1 MNNDKFSA
9 LVKEQKQKKLIGV
22 LRDKSRRFLNDME
35 IESIAR
41 SMDADRQ
48 YSVDVYVDS
57 VNFDP
62 SCIPQRRSGEFICL
76 RGREF
81 EPTVFISHS
90 SLANAQ
96 NSVVIVIPPCRMAT
110 TLQGSWRNERKELS

>member
-110 TLQGSWRNERKELS
+110 SLQGSWRNERKELS

>member
-1 MNNDKFSA
+1 MNNDKSSA
-9 LVKEQKQKKLIGV
+9 RVKEQKQKKLIGV

-48 YSVDVYVDS
+48 YSVDVYIDS

-90 SLANAQ
+90 SLANVQ

>member
-1 MNNDKFSA
+1 MNNEKFSA

-62 SCIPQRRSGEFICL
+62 SCIPQRQSGEFICL

-90 SLANAQ
+90 SRASVH

>member
-1 MNNDKFSA
+1 MNNEKFSA
-9 LVKEQKQKKLIGV
+9 LVKEQKQKKLIGA

-41 SMDADRQ
+41 LMDVDRQ
-48 YSVDVYVDS
+48 YSVNVYVDS

-62 SCIPQRRSGEFICL
+62 SCIPKRQSGEFICL
-76 RGREF
+76 QGREF

-90 SLANAQ
+90 NMASNR
-96 NSVVIVIPPCRMAT
+96 NSVVIVIPPCRMVT
-110 TLQGSWRNERKELS
+110 SLQGSWRNERKELS

>member
-1 MNNDKFSA
+1 
-9 LVKEQKQKKLIGV
+9 
-22 LRDKSRRFLNDME
+22 ME

-90 SLANAQ
+90 SLANIQ

>member
-1 MNNDKFSA
+1 MNNEKFSA

-90 SLANAQ
+90 SLANVQ

>member
-90 SLANAQ
+90 GLATVQ

>member
-41 SMDADRQ
+41 LMDADRQ

-62 SCIPQRRSGEFICL
+62 SCIPQRRCGEFITL

-90 SLANAQ
+90 SSASVN

-110 TLQGSWRNERKELS
+110 ALQGSWINERKELS

>member
-22 LRDKSRRFLNDME
+22 LRDKARRFLNDME

-48 YSVDVYVDS
+48 YSVNVYVDS

-62 SCIPQRRSGEFICL
+62 SRIPQRQSGEFICL

-90 SLANAQ
+90 SLANVQ

>member
-41 SMDADRQ
+41 SMDADKQ
-48 YSVDVYVDS
+48 YSVDVYVES

-90 SLANAQ
+90 SLANVQ

>member
-48 YSVDVYVDS
+48 YSVDVSVDS

-90 SLANAQ
+90 SLANVQ

>member
-22 LRDKSRRFLNDME
+22 LRDRSRRFLNDME

-41 SMDADRQ
+41 LMDADRQ

-62 SCIPQRRSGEFICL
+62 SCIPPRQSGEFITL

-81 EPTVFISHS
+81 EPPYS
-90 SLANAQ
+90 SAIQARRAL
-96 NSVVIVIPPCRMAT
+96 T
-110 TLQGSWRNERKELS
+110 TALLS

>member
-48 YSVDVYVDS
+48 YSVDVYIDS

-90 SLANAQ
+90 SLANVQ

-110 TLQGSWRNERKELS
+110 TLQGSWRNERKEIS

>member
-48 YSVDVYVDS
+48 YSVDVYIDS

>member
-41 SMDADRQ
+41 SMDANRQ

-90 SLANAQ
+90 SLANVQ

>member
-1 MNNDKFSA
+1 MNNEKFSA
-9 LVKEQKQKKLIGV
+9 LVKEQKQKKLISA

-41 SMDADRQ
+41 LMDVDRQ
-48 YSVDVYVDS
+48 YSVNVYVDS

-62 SCIPQRRSGEFICL
+62 YCIPQRQSGEFICL
-76 RGREF
+76 QGREF

-90 SLANAQ
+90 NMASNR

-110 TLQGSWRNERKELS
+110 SLQGSWRYERKELS

>member
-1 MNNDKFSA
+1 MNNEKFSA
-9 LVKEQKQKKLIGV
+9 LVKEQKQKKLISA

-41 SMDADRQ
+41 LMDVDRQ
-48 YSVDVYVDS
+48 YSVNVYVDS

-62 SCIPQRRSGEFICL
+62 SCILQRQSGEFICL
-76 RGREF
+76 QGREF

-90 SLANAQ
+90 NMASNR

-110 TLQGSWRNERKELS
+110 SLQGSWIYERKELS

>member
-48 YSVDVYVDS
+48 YQPCYPWHLRWRD
-57 VNFDP
+57 
-62 SCIPQRRSGEFICL
+62 RRMTEKKVKKILSKYLKILTDEP
-76 RGREF
+76 F
-81 EPTVFISHS
+81 EIGAVESE
-90 SLANAQ
+90 N
-96 NSVVIVIPPCRMAT
+96 
-110 TLQGSWRNERKELS
+110 GG

>member
-1 MNNDKFSA
+1 MNNEKFSA

-35 IESIAR
+35 IESIAKM
-41 SMDADRQ
+41 MDADRQ

-62 SCIPQRRSGEFICL
+62 SCIPQRQSGEFICL

-90 SLANAQ
+90 SMANVQ

-110 TLQGSWRNERKELS
+110 ALQGSWRHERKDLT

>member
-48 YSVDVYVDS
+48 YTVDVYVES

-62 SCIPQRRSGEFICL
+62 SCIPKRQSGEFICL
-76 RGREF
+76 RGRDF

-90 SLANAQ
+90 SMANVH

>member
-48 YSVDVYVDS
+48 YSVDVYIDS

-90 SLANAQ
+90 SLANVQ

-110 TLQGSWRNERKELS
+110 TLQGSWKNERKELS

>member
-48 YSVDVYVDS
+48 YSVEVYIDS

-90 SLANAQ
+90 SLANVQ

-110 TLQGSWRNERKELS
+110 TLQGSWRNERKEIS

>member
-22 LRDKSRRFLNDME
+22 LRDRSRRFLNDME

-41 SMDADRQ
+41 LMDADRQ

-62 SCIPQRRSGEFICL
+62 SCIPPRQTGEFIAL

-81 EPTVFISHS
+81 EPTVYISHS
-90 SLANAQ
+90 SSASIN

-110 TLQGSWRNERKELS
+110 ALQGSWRNERKELS

>member
-90 SLANAQ
+90 SSASIN

-110 TLQGSWRNERKELS
+110 ALQGSWRNERKELS

>member
-22 LRDKSRRFLNDME
+22 LRDRSRRFLNDMK
-35 IESIAR
+35 IELIAR

-90 SLANAQ
+90 NMASNR

-110 TLQGSWRNERKELS
+110 SLQGSWRYERKELS

>member
-48 YSVDVYVDS
+48 YSVDVYVES

-90 SLANAQ
+90 SLANVQ

>member
-9 LVKEQKQKKLIGV
+9 LVKEQKQKKLIST

-41 SMDADRQ
+41 LMDVDRQ
-48 YSVDVYVDS
+48 YSVNVYVDS
-57 VNFDP
+57 VNFDL
-62 SCIPQRRSGEFICL
+62 SCIPQMQSGEFICL
-76 RGREF
+76 QGREF

-90 SLANAQ
+90 NMANNR

-110 TLQGSWRNERKELS
+110 SLQGSWRYERKELS

>member
-62 SCIPQRRSGEFICL
+62 SCIPERQSGEFICL

-90 SLANAQ
+90 NMASNQ
-96 NSVVIVIPPCRMAT
+96 NSVVIVIPPCRMTT
-110 TLQGSWRNERKELS
+110 TLQGSWRHERKELS

>member
-1 MNNDKFSA
+1 MNNDKFST

-48 YSVDVYVDS
+48 YSVDVYIDS

-90 SLANAQ
+90 SLANVQ

>member
-90 SLANAQ
+90 SLANVH

>member
-48 YSVDVYVDS
+48 YSVNVYVDS

>member
-90 SLANAQ
+90 SLANIQ

>member
-1 MNNDKFSA
+1 MNNEKFSA
-9 LVKEQKQKKLIGV
+9 LVNEQKQKKLIGA

-41 SMDADRQ
+41 LMDVDRQ
-48 YSVDVYVDS
+48 YTVDVYVDS

-62 SCIPQRRSGEFICL
+62 SCIPQRQSGEFICL
-76 RGREF
+76 QGREF

-90 SLANAQ
+90 NMASKQ
-96 NSVVIVIPPCRMAT
+96 NCVVIVIPPCRMAT
-110 TLQGSWRNERKELS
+110 ALQGSWRHGRKDLS

>member
-90 SLANAQ
+90 SLANVQ

>member
-90 SLANAQ
+90 SLTNVQ

>member
-22 LRDKSRRFLNDME
+22 LRDRSRRFLNDME

-41 SMDADRQ
+41 LMDADRQ

-62 SCIPQRRSGEFICL
+62 SCIPPRQTGEFITL

-81 EPTVFISHS
+81 EPTVYISHS
-90 SLANAQ
+90 SSASVN

-110 TLQGSWRNERKELS
+110 ALQGSWRNERKELS

>member
-1 MNNDKFSA
+1 MNNEKFSA
-9 LVKEQKQKKLIGV
+9 LVKEQKQRKLIGA

-41 SMDADRQ
+41 LMDVDRQ
-48 YSVDVYVDS
+48 YSVNVYVDS

-62 SCIPQRRSGEFICL
+62 SCIPQRQSGEFICL
-76 RGREF
+76 QGREF

-90 SLANAQ
+90 NMASNR

-110 TLQGSWRNERKELS
+110 SLQGSWRYERKELS

>member
-48 YSVDVYVDS
+48 YSVDVYIDS

-81 EPTVFISHS
+81 EPTVCISHS
-90 SLANAQ
+90 SLANVQ

-110 TLQGSWRNERKELS
+110 TLQGSWKNERKELS